1 VIKNTHYKTHMIY
14 FLWTNTLTIHIY
26 TNNNVTVTI
35 RSDIRI
41 LLVLHTITV
50 SVQKH
55 AYRKPVQ
62 SGTT

>member
-1 VIKNTHYKTHMIY
+1 MDKQAYNTGP
-14 FLWTNTLTIHIY
+14 
-26 TNNNVTVTI
+26 NNNVTVTM

-41 LLVLHTITV
+41 PLVLLLVLYTVTV

-55 AYRKPVQ
+55 AYRKAVQ